1 MVGKRG
7 LLVIL
12 VFFEGFFYARS
23 QAVIGV
29 NYGAMADNLP
39 EPSATAR
46 LLASTTISRLRLYTP
61 DAALMSAVAA
71 GAPNVSLL
79 VGVPNSDVAVLA
91 SSPSAA
97 VSYASANLLPFL
109 PSLSAVSV
117 GNEALSQD
125 PSSLDPSLL
134 LPAAILAQSD
144 PPSSGAFHP
153 ELAGT
158 LDPILA
164 FLSRTGAPLMIN
176 PYPWF
181 AYSAD
186 PTPETLAFCLFQP
199 NPGRA
204 DPASGLAYANMF
216 DAQVDAVRAALAA
229 RGFGDVADEPGATV
243 DNARAYTGNLVAHL
257 RSLAG
262 TPRVPGRSVDTYL
275 FALYDEDLKPGP
287 TSERSFGLYRPDLTP
302 NYDAGLAG
310 AGPNPTNPTPAPA
323 SSSAQGSPI
332 QPGWCVTAASVPGSG
347 GTIQPASNC
356 YVPSAVG
363 SRRPGDY
370 CCNGYCVWFGT
381 MLLLQQVSAWGVY
394 I

>member
-1 MVGKRG
+1 M
-7 LLVIL
+7 
-12 VFFEGFFYARS
+12 
-23 QAVIGV
+23 IGV

-79 VGVPNSDVAVLA
+79 VGVPNSDVPVLA

-134 LPAAILAQSD
+134 LPAMENLLASLPSPSSVKISTVHSMAILAQSD

-229 RGFGDVADEPGATV
+229 RGFGDVDVVVAETGWPYRGDPDEPGATV

-323 SSSAQGSPI
+323 SSSAQVRRDSRFSDFDEV
-332 QPGWCVTAASVPGSG
+332 QCCCVCFAAV
-347 GTIQPASNC
+347 
-356 YVPSAVG
+356 
-363 SRRPGDY
+363 
-370 CCNGYCVWFGT
+370 
-381 MLLLQQVSAWGVY
+381 
-394 I
+394 